1 MVCWRN
7 THTVAFGGKRNAQAR
22 VGRRR
27 QGSKQ
32 DGRDSA
38 RGAAREPDGGTR
50 RDAQPWLSW
59 MLGRG
64 SARMCEAL
72 CYYSKGWSRAI
83 GHPEESKYICRDDM
97 TTSQPTTFGQQL
109 FFSPESG
116 AWKSL
121 RPDVTGEAD
130 DAKRQQIL
138 SEAAAAREE
147 LKAVLLSS
155 LQMQHV
161 VALAGSGT
169 SLGEINGPSMWT
181 LWDHCV
187 NSNPDTGK
195 DERKPTEQANAV
207 IAEIGYE
214 TAVEQENIE
223 ALLSRCDA
231 YLQIKKSEQVEK
243 FVSVS
248 KGVILKKCSAFL
260 DGADDSK
267 LASHRTFLHRLSRR
281 RVRDS
286 RMKLFTTNYDLCFE
300 RAAGKQGLVL
310 LDGFSFTQPRQF
322 DPRFFLYDIVR
333 RPSTGDEV
341 GNPLEGV
348 FHLYKLH
355 GSVNWDQSSSGDI
368 EIKTDPTPETACL
381 IYPAKGK
388 YQQSYV
394 QPHLELIS
402 QYLAALRE
410 PNTCLIV
417 SGFGF
422 NDDHLSEPIV
432 AAVRTNPHLRLIIVN
447 PSADDLTSRSKE
459 NNRYWD
465 ALYNLAKQGEDVWL
479 INATFSEFAE
489 MIPDLKS
496 LTPAQRLTRDIKS
509 LVKPT

>member
-1 MVCWRN
+1 MA
-7 THTVAFGGKRNAQAR
+7 TPPISTA
-22 VGRRR
+22 
-27 QGSKQ
+27 
-32 DGRDSA
+32 
-38 RGAAREPDGGTR
+38 
-50 RDAQPWLSW
+50 
-59 MLGRG
+59 
-64 SARMCEAL
+64 
-72 CYYSKGWSRAI
+72 
-83 GHPEESKYICRDDM
+83 
-97 TTSQPTTFGQQL
+97 GQQL
-109 FFSPESG
+109 FFSPETG
-116 AWKSL
+116 AWKVL
-121 RPDVTGEAD
+121 KPDISGEQD
-130 DAKRQQIL
+130 EGKRQQVL
-138 SEAAAAREE
+138 TAAASAREE
-147 LKAVLLSS
+147 LKSVLLSS

-169 SLGEINGPSMWT
+169 SLGSINGPSMWT

-195 DERKPTEQANAV
+195 DRRTPTVHAQAV
-207 IAEIGYE
+207 VDEIGFE
-214 TAVEQENIE
+214 VSVERENIE

-231 YLQIKKSEQVEK
+231 YLQIKKSDDVES
-243 FVSVS
+243 FVSAS
-248 KGVILKKCSAFL
+248 KAVILKKCSAFL
-260 DGADDSK
+260 DGAEDAK

-300 RAAGKQGLVL
+300 RAAGKQGLVV

-355 GSVNWDQSSSGDI
+355 GSVNWDQATSGDI
-368 EIKTDPTPETACL
+368 EIRSDPAPETACL

-402 QYLAALRE
+402 QYFAALRE

-417 SGFGF
+417 TGFGF

-432 AAVRTNPHLRLIIVN
+432 AAARTNPHLRLIIVN
-447 PSADDLTSRSKE
+447 PSVDDLTSRPKE
-459 NNRYWD
+459 PNRFWD
-465 ALYNLAKQGEDVWL
+465 ALYGLAKQGEDVWL
-479 INATFSEFAE
+479 VNATFSEFAE

-509 LVKPT
+509 LVKPA